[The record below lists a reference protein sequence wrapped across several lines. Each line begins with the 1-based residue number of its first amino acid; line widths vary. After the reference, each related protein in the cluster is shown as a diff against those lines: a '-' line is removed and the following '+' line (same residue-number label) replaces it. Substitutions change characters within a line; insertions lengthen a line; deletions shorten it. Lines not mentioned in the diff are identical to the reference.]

1 MVKPWA
7 DRISGAWSLRSE
19 AGSPEERIPAPDPT
33 AALHSQGPGCWIGG
47 GGAAFNG
54 PWPPSILLVL
64 GSPCLPT
71 GFFFSECSALLQALP
86 VCPPELGG
94 GNRQWSPLPLGSWG
108 RPGRQGAMPG
118 RWSSQ
123 GGTGQGNQTGRAA
136 CPLTLRTFL
145 GDACCRNGLC
155 VSARPCR
162 AVVNAVLLASLTL
175 GAFSWRSVNRSS
187 LPGRICRL
195 WKIGCVCAQVPRA
208 SSAPRSQ
215 VKQVADAPGSRAR
228 GQVLC
233 SPLPWALSVDRVQ
246 PECGF
251 GCCFSV
257 RLQGLNVSKNELPTF
272 TNPEV
277 SCKNL
282 EFRLF

>member
-1 MVKPWA
+1 MAKLWA

-33 AALHSQGPGCWIGG
+33 AASHSQGPGCWMGG
-47 GGAAFNG
+47 
-54 PWPPSILLVL
+54 
-64 GSPCLPT
+64 PCLQRT
-71 GFFFSECSALLQALP
+71 VASLHTFGSGKSVSSHGIFFSECSALLRAP
-86 VCPPELGG
+86 AVCPPELGG
-94 GNRQWSPLPLGSWG
+94 GNRQWSPLPLGGWG
-108 RPGRQGAMPG
+108 RPGHQGAMPG
-118 RWSSQ
+118 RRSSQ

-145 GDACCRNGLC
+145 GDACCWNGVC

-162 AVVNAVLLASLTL
+162 AGVNAVLLATLTL
-175 GAFSWRSVNRSS
+175 GVFSWRSVNQKQFAAWEDLPS
-187 LPGRICRL
+187 LENRL
-195 WKIGCVCAQVPRA
+195 RPRA
-208 SSAPRSQ
+208 GPASELGTPLQ
-215 VKQVADAPGSRAR
+215 VRQVADAPGSRAR